1 MLVNFSIGPEPK
13 EIDLSDLSTGT
24 PQTTAL
30 AVRSAAAG
38 MAAYVPQNLEQAL
51 KICDYM
57 SKAKTVPVAYQGQPA
72 DIFLAV
78 AFGAEL
84 GLSPAAALKAIHV
97 IKGKTSL
104 YADAAHGVCLGH
116 PKCERFV
123 RVPVE
128 DPTTIATFEV
138 MRSGWTEPQQFSFT
152 MAEAEVGGLL
162 SNANYKKFPARML
175 EARCKMIA
183 ARLSFPDLLAG
194 VYCPEE
200 IIDMVEDTP
209 NVFVAP
215 SSVVDA
221 EVVSD
226 DADAEVQVDVT
237 VEVQVEDDTE
247 EDDTEAAFLELVAC
261 ISRTKN
267 GTELDAL
274 KPRCSEFKKAHA
286 DLGAKLLVAYTEK
299 RQALKPV
306 TK

>member
-1 MLVNFSIGPEPK
+1 MSE
-13 EIDLSDLSTGT
+13 LSTGE

-57 SKAKTVPVAYQGQPA
+57 SKAKTVPAEYQGRPS

-116 PKCERFV
+116 PRCERFV
-123 RVPVE
+123 RVPVD
-128 DPTTIATFEV
+128 DPTKVATFEV
-138 MRSGWTEPQQFSFT
+138 MRTGWKEPQTFSFT
-152 MAEAEVGGLL
+152 MAEAEAGGLL

-175 EARCKMIA
+175 EARAKMIA

-200 IIDMVEDTP
+200 IIDMVEETP
-209 NVFVAP
+209 DVFVAP

-221 EVVSD
+221 EVVAD
-226 DADAEVQVDVT
+226 EADAEIQVADEPEET
-237 VEVQVEDDTE
+237 AEDDVE
-247 EDDTEAAFLELVAC
+247 SKFVALAADLEK
-261 ISRTKN
+261 TKN
-267 GTELDAL
+267 GRELDAL
-274 KPRCSEFKKAHA
+274 KPRCSEFKKKHPKH
-286 DLGAKLLVAYTEK
+286 GAKLLVIYTEV
-299 RQALKPV
+299 RQRHAK
-306 TK
+306 KASK